1 VTRFDIDDAIEEVLA
16 LTRSELQQRDV
27 ALQMRLSASGQEILG
42 DRVQL
47 QQVLLNLIMNGV
59 EAMGAVR
66 GQPKVL
72 AIT

>member
-1 VTRFDIDDAIEEVLA
+1 MIGGLRSLAAKSGPQVTRFDIDDAIEEVLA
-16 LTRSELQQRDV
+16 LTRSE
-27 ALQMRLSASGQEILG
+27 
-42 DRVQL
+42 L